1 VIVRS
6 MSGKDQVKVKSSSG
20 QVRSGQGKVRS
31 RQGPVM
37 SGQNQVSINIMSRI
51 PGMRII
57 HELP

>member
-1 VIVRS
+1 
-6 MSGKDQVKVKSSSG
+6 MSGSCCQVSSG
-20 QVRSGQGKVRS
+20 QVRSGQDKVRS

-37 SGQNQVSINIMSRI
+37 SDQNQVSINVVSGI